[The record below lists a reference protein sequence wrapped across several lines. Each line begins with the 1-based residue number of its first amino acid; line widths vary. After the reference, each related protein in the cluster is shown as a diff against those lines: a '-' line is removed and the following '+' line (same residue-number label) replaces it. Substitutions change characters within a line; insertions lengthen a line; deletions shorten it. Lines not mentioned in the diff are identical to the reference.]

1 MRRAGAPKWYLIKV
15 VDQNRFYGA
24 TAATKYR
31 TSSYFCTS
39 IYLLD
44 PYIIG
49 VRENYRRAEKF
60 LWVAIGD
67 KGLMMTKALNNHIK
81 MC

>member
-1 MRRAGAPKWYLIKV
+1 MQAWFDAQL
-15 VDQNRFYGA
+15 DQKIMVGI
-24 TAATKYR
+24 
-31 TSSYFCTS
+31 YFALV
-39 IYLLD
+39 YLLD

-60 LWVAIGD
+60 LEVAIGD

>member
-1 MRRAGAPKWYLIKV
+1 MWKQSK
-15 VDQNRFYGA
+15 
-24 TAATKYR
+24 
-31 TSSYFCTS
+31 SSVPS
-39 IYLLD
+39 ISIDVIDLLD

-60 LWVAIGD
+60 LEVAIGD

>member
-1 MRRAGAPKWYLIKV
+1 MQTWFDAQL
-15 VDQNRFYGA
+15 DQKIMDGI
-24 TAATKYR
+24 
-31 TSSYFCTS
+31 YFALV
-39 IYLLD
+39 YLLD

-49 VRENYRRAEKF
+49 VRENYRGAEKF
-60 LWVAIGD
+60 LEVAIGD

>member
-1 MRRAGAPKWYLIKV
+1 MVLHLLLNTAQV
-15 VDQNRFYGA
+15 A
-24 TAATKYR
+24 TFALV
-31 TSSYFCTS
+31 
-39 IYLLD
+39 YLLD

-60 LWVAIGD
+60 LEVAIGD

>member
-1 MRRAGAPKWYLIKV
+1 MVLQLLLNTAQVATFALV
-15 VDQNRFYGA
+15 V
-24 TAATKYR
+24 
-31 TSSYFCTS
+31 
-39 IYLLD
+39 YLLD

-60 LWVAIGD
+60 LEVAIGD

>member
-1 MRRAGAPKWYLIKV
+1 MQAWFDAQL
-15 VDQNRFYGA
+15 DQKIMDGI
-24 TAATKYR
+24 
-31 TSSYFCTS
+31 YFALV
-39 IYLLD
+39 YLLD

-60 LWVAIGD
+60 VEVAIGD

>member
-1 MRRAGAPKWYLIKV
+1 MVPQLLLNTAQVATFALV
-15 VDQNRFYGA
+15 V
-24 TAATKYR
+24 
-31 TSSYFCTS
+31 
-39 IYLLD
+39 YLLD

-60 LWVAIGD
+60 LEVAIGN